1 VGATVTIAER
11 FHGPPKSGNGGYV
24 CGCAARFIDGPAE
37 VTLRAP
43 PPLETPLDVVREGDE
58 IVLRDGAQ
66 DIARAK
72 RATLD
77 IEAPPAPSHVQAV
90 QAAQGFRGHE
100 AKHFFST
107 CFVCGPHHE
116 TGLRL
121 TPGVLKD
128 NIVACAWT
136 PAADLAGADGK
147 IADEFLWAA
156 LDCPSYWALPH
167 AGDKPSVL
175 GRLTAKIISRPAP
188 GDALTITAWP
198 LHSDGRKHHAA
209 SALYD
214 ASGAV
219 LAISRAVWIEVPA
232 EQFA

>member
-1 VGATVTIAER
+1 VGTTVTIAER

-24 CGCAARFIDGPAE
+24 CGLAARFIDGPAE

-43 PPLETPLDVVREGDE
+43 PPLESPLDVVHDGEE
-58 IVLRDGAQ
+58 IVLRHGAQ

-72 RATLD
+72 RAALD
-77 IEAPPAPSHVQAV
+77 IEAPAAPSHAQAV
-90 QAAQGFRGHE
+90 QAAKGFRGVE

-107 CFVCGPHHE
+107 CFVCGPKHE
-116 TGLRL
+116 SGLRL
-121 TPGVLKD
+121 TPGALRD

-147 IADEFLWAA
+147 VADEFIWAA
-156 LDCPSYWALPH
+156 LDCPSYWSLPH

-175 GRLTAKIISRPAP
+175 GRLTAHIHARPAP
-188 GDALTITAWP
+188 GAPLTIAAWP
-198 LHSDGRKHHAA
+198 LGSEGRKHHAA

-214 ASGAV
+214 PNGAV
-219 LAISRAVWIEVPA
+219 LALSRAVWIELKE
-232 EQFA
+232 EQLA